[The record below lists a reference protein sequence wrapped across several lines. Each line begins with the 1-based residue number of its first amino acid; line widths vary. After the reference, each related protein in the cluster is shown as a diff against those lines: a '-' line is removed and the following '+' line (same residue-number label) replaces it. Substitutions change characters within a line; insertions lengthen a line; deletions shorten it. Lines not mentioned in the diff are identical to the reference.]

1 MRPLVAVSC
10 CLALLLLFEVSTE
23 AGGVIYNFKRYTYKK
38 KRDDKKYR
46 NAKTVCE
53 VKTECLRQHGVD
65 QTACVRQCISKF
77 CYNELYG
84 NDSLEEG
91 EIDVRL
97 NSFKGCLAQEKRSS
111 IYDESINNQPL

>member
-1 MRPLVAVSC
+1 MRPLMVLC
-10 CLALLLLFEVSTE
+10 CTLALLLLFEVSTE

-38 KRDDKKYR
+38 KQHDKKYR

-53 VKTECLRQHGVD
+53 VKSECLRQHGVE

-77 CYNELYG
+77 CYSELYG
-84 NDSLEEG
+84 HDALEEG

-111 IYDESINNQPL
+111 IYDESVNHQPL

>member
-1 MRPLVAVSC
+1 MKPLVAVCC
-10 CLALLLLFEVSTE
+10 CLIILVLFEVTTE
-23 AGGVIYNFKRYTYKK
+23 AGGVIYNYKRYTYKK

-53 VKTECLRQHGVD
+53 VKSECLRQQGVD

-77 CYNELYG
+77 CYEELYG
-84 NDSLEEG
+84 SDALEEG

-97 NSFKGCLAQEKRSS
+97 NSFKGCLAQEKRTS
-111 IYDESINNQPL
+111 IYEESLNNQLN